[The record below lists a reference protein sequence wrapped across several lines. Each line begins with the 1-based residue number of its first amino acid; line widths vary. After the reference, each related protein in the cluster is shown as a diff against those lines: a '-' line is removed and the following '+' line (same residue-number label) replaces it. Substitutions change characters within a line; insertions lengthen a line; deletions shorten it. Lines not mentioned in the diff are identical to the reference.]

1 MSHDDSKISD
11 NSTVVETVEL
21 GLAGKMARSFIHSP
35 LSPLLFFAMLAMGVL
50 GLVFTPRQEDPQI
63 SVPMVDILVAYP
75 GATSEQVASL
85 AIEPLERIMSEIPGI
100 KHVYS
105 ASMHGEGMV
114 TVQFVVGEEL
124 GPSIV
129 KVHDKIQSN
138 LDKIPSGVQ
147 MPLVK
152 PKGIDDVPVVTFT
165 LWSEDVDDSMLH
177 TLGLDLL
184 QSLKQIPNTG
194 QGFVVGGRS
203 EQVRVEVMPERLSG
217 YGLTL
222 DQLANTIRTANSE
235 QTAGSLES
243 GSSFFTV
250 QTGAFLRSAE
260 DVARLVVST
269 QNSIPVYVRDVA
281 KVYQGPEETRQ
292 VVQYYTGPA
301 YGANSDDE
309 TAIYADGTAAVTVA
323 MSKKVGSNGVSVAE
337 SIITKLESLKGRLI
351 PDNVHVEIT
360 RDYGASANEKV
371 NSLLFKLF
379 IATGAVGILILYFL
393 GFRPAIVV
401 LMIIPVVIV
410 FTVFAAW
417 VMGFTIDR
425 VSLFALIFC
434 IGILVDDA
442 IVVVEN
448 IYRRWL
454 AEGEMSTSIAIDAVR
469 EVGNPTILAT
479 FTVIAALL
487 PMGAVSGMM
496 GPYMA
501 PIPALGSVAMIVSLL
516 AAFVFTPWLAM
527 RIKPSMEQLHKAEE
541 KEVRSAERLERLFR
555 GILMPI
561 IGNKKI
567 GYLTLGFI
575 LFLFFAVCALFYTNA
590 VRVKMLPLDNK
601 PEYSIVI
608 DMPEGTALPETANL
622 TSRLAEVVREYPE
635 VVALQSY
642 VGTAQPFDFNGMVR
656 HYYMRRAPWQ
666 AEIHIQ
672 LVHKS
677 KRDKT
682 SHDLAVITREAIAPL
697 IKEVGARAT
706 VVEMPPGPP
715 VLQAMVAEVYGPD
728 DETRRAVAQHM
739 TDTFDRAEGV
749 GDVDNYMA
757 EEYNIWRFE
766 VDAEKAVRRGISV
779 DTINRNLKMAMGGH
793 VLGDIKQGNVLDP
806 TSIVIQ
812 IPLEVRSEI
821 ARLGDLPIP
830 STNGTTVPLAELG
843 YFKQIKQDPIIYH
856 KDLRPVEYVVGEAVG
871 RLAAPIYGMFE
882 VEDLLKDYTTPDG
895 VKLKGSYFGVPD
907 DDGTSAFEWAGEWT
921 VTLETF
927 AGMGGAFGVA
937 IILIY
942 ILVVWEF
949 GNFMIPA
956 IIMAPIPLTLIGIIP
971 GHWLLD
977 AEFTATSM
985 IGFIALAGIIVR
997 NSILLVDYTI
1007 HQVQAGTDVRDAVI
1021 MACKART
1028 RPIIITAFALVG
1040 GSSVILSD
1048 YIFQGMAISLLFGV
1062 LVSTI
1067 LTLIVIPLGCIS
1079 ARAAFC
1085 PAGSEC
1091 EQTVNEC
1098 DCEDVPS
1105 QGKISISDFVLGMWR
1120 LFMMM
1125 LKGLGFKLYQL
1136 VITLVFSII
1145 ERISSFKDKPE
1156 PVSKSES
1163 VIKERS
1169 AVEPP
1174 TVKTEVVESSQ
1185 TESEVSEVMVEPVP
1199 QDAPISEAKPVS
1211 AKSSLPAPILEEFE
1225 KATTPVD
1232 NSRDEVKS
1240 STEEKEPVSPAPAV
1254 KKVIKK
1260 RVVKKTVAKKK
1271 VAVKRVAPKKKVAI
1285 KKKSTTT
1292 KGSGGRRGIRLN
1304 NNFDDF
1310 DI

>member
-1 MSHDDSKISD
+1 MSQDDQKIK
-11 NSTVVETVEL
+11 NGTTAVETEEL
-21 GLAGKMARSFIHSP
+21 GIAGKMARSFIHSP
-35 LSPLLFFAMLAMGVL
+35 LSPLLFFAMLAMGIL
-50 GLVFTPRQEDPQI
+50 GLIFTPRQEDPQI
-63 SVPMVDILVAYP
+63 SVPMVDIFVAYP

-114 TVQFVVGEEL
+114 TVQFIVGEEL

-138 LDKIPSGVQ
+138 LDKIPSGVK

-184 QSLKQIPNTG
+184 QSLKQIPSTG

-203 EQVRVEVMPERLSG
+203 EQVRIEVMPERLSG
-217 YGLTL
+217 YGLSL
-222 DQLANTIRTANSE
+222 DQVANTIRTANSE
-235 QTAGSLES
+235 KTAGNLES

-250 QTGAFLRSAE
+250 QTGSFLRSAE

-269 QNSIPVYVRDVA
+269 QNTIPVYVRDVA
-281 KVYQGPEETRQ
+281 KVFQGPQETQQ
-292 VVQYYTGPA
+292 VVQYYSGPA
-301 YGANSDDE
+301 YGEEGNFV
-309 TAIYADGTAAVTVA
+309 DGAAAVTVA
-323 MSKKVGSNGVSVAE
+323 LSKKVGSNGVTVSEA
-337 SIITKLESLKGRLI
+337 IIKKLESLKGRLI

-360 RDYGASANEKV
+360 RNYGATANEKV
-371 NSLLFKLF
+371 NDLIFKLF
-379 IATGAVGILILYFL
+379 VATGAVGILILYFL
-393 GFRPAIVV
+393 GLRPAIVV
-401 LMIIPVVIV
+401 LMVIPVVIV

-417 VMGFTIDR
+417 IMGFTIDR

-454 AEGEMSTSIAIDAVR
+454 AEGEMSTSVAVDAVR

-501 PIPALGSVAMIVSLL
+501 PIPALGSVAMLVSLF
-516 AAFVFTPWLAM
+516 AAFIFTPWLAM
-527 RIKPSMEQLHKAEE
+527 RIKPTMEQLHKAEE
-541 KEVRSAERLERLFR
+541 KERRSAERLEGVFR

-561 IGNKKI
+561 IGNKKL
-567 GYLTLGFI
+567 GYLTLGMIIFI
-575 LFLFFAVCALFYTNA
+575 FFAVCALFYTNS

-608 DMPEGTALPETANL
+608 DMPEGTALPDTANL
-622 TSRLAEVVREYPE
+622 TSKLVEIVRQYPE
-635 VVALQSY
+635 VIALQTY

-656 HYYMRRAPWQ
+656 HYYMRRDPWQ
-666 AEIHIQ
+666 AEIHVQ

-677 KRDKT
+677 VRDKT
-682 SHDLAVITREAIAPL
+682 SHDLAVQTREAITPL
-697 IKEVGARAT
+697 VKELRARAT

-749 GDVDNYMA
+749 GDVDNYMH
-757 EEYNIWRFE
+757 EEYNVWRFE
-766 VDAEKAVRRGISV
+766 VDTEKAVRRGISV
-779 DTINRNLKMAMGGH
+779 DTINRNLEMAMGGY

-806 TSIVIQ
+806 TNIVIQ
-812 IPLEVRSEI
+812 IPLDVRSEI

-830 STNGTTVPLAELG
+830 SSTGTTVPLAELG
-843 YFKQIKQDPIIYH
+843 YFKQVKQDPVIYH
-856 KDLRPVEYVVGEAVG
+856 KDLRPVEYVVGEAIG

-882 VEDLLKDYTTPDG
+882 VEDLLEEYITPDG
-895 VKLKGSYFGVPD
+895 VKLKGSYFGAPD

-997 NSILLVDYTI
+997 NSILLVDYSI
-1007 HQVQAGTDVRDAVI
+1007 HQVREGIDVRDAVV

-1028 RPIIITAFALVG
+1028 RPIVITAFALVG
-1040 GSSVILSD
+1040 GSSVILTD
-1048 YIFQGMAISLLFGV
+1048 PIFQGMAISLLFGV
-1062 LVSTI
+1062 LVSTA

-1079 ARAAFC
+1079 ARTTFC
-1085 PAGSEC
+1085 PDGSDC
-1091 EQTVNEC
+1091 EQTVKEC
-1098 DCEDVPS
+1098 ECEDVPVES
-1105 QGKISISDFVLGMWR
+1105 KSSIAGFALGIWR
-1120 LFMMM
+1120 LLIMM
-1125 LKGLGFKLYQL
+1125 LKSLGFKLYQL
-1136 VITLVFSII
+1136 AITAIFWII
-1145 ERISSFKDKPE
+1145 ERIASFRSKPESVTRSEPVINEPVTALQPEPTGSTDSPADE
-1156 PVSKSES
+1156 PVSEQKSES
-1163 VIKERS
+1163 LQPS
-1169 AVEPP
+1169 
-1174 TVKTEVVESSQ
+1174 ESQQ
-1185 TESEVSEVMVEPVP
+1185 TDLDLATSG
-1199 QDAPISEAKPVS
+1199 
-1211 AKSSLPAPILEEFE
+1211 SSSPAPILEEFE
-1225 KATTPVD
+1225 KVAPVVTD
-1232 NSRDEVKS
+1232 GG
-1240 STEEKEPVSPAPAV
+1240 EESVAVEPEKIKPAV
-1254 KKVIKK
+1254 KKKVVKK
-1260 RVVKKTVAKKK
+1260 RVVKKSVAKKK
-1271 VAVKRVAPKKKVAI
+1271 IAVQRVAPKKKVAI
-1285 KKKSTTT
+1285 KKKSAPS
-1292 KGSGGRRGIRLN
+1292 KAGERRRGIRLN
-1304 NNFDDF
+1304 RNFDDF

>member
-1 MSHDDSKISD
+1 MSQDDQKFS
-11 NSTVVETVEL
+11 NGTTAVETEEL
-21 GLAGKMARSFIHSP
+21 GIAGKMARSFIHSP
-35 LSPLLFFAMLAMGVL
+35 LSPLLFFAMLAMGIL
-50 GLVFTPRQEDPQI
+50 GLIFTPRQEDPQI
-63 SVPMVDILVAYP
+63 SVPMVDIFVAYP

-114 TVQFVVGEEL
+114 TVQFIVGEEL

-138 LDKIPSGVQ
+138 LDKIPSGVM

-217 YGLTL
+217 YGLSL
-222 DQLANTIRTANSE
+222 DQVANTIRTANSE
-235 QTAGSLES
+235 RTAGNLES
-243 GSSFFTV
+243 GNNFFTV
-250 QTGAFLRSAE
+250 QTGSFLSSAD

-269 QNSIPVYVRDVA
+269 QNTIPVYVRDVA
-281 KVYQGPEETRQ
+281 KVFQGPEETKKI
-292 VVQYYTGPA
+292 VQYYSGPA
-301 YGANSDDE
+301 YGQE
-309 TAIYADGTAAVTVA
+309 GKFADGVGAVTVA
-323 MSKKVGSNGVSVAE
+323 LSKKVGSNGVSVSEA
-337 SIITKLESLKGRLI
+337 IIEKLESLKGRLI
-351 PDNVHVEIT
+351 PDNVQVEIT
-360 RDYGASANEKV
+360 RNYGATANEKV
-371 NSLLFKLF
+371 NDLIFKLF
-379 IATGAVGILILYFL
+379 VATGAVGILILYFL
-393 GFRPAIVV
+393 GLRPAIVV
-401 LMIIPVVIV
+401 LLVIPVVIV

-454 AEGEMSTSIAIDAVR
+454 AEGEMSTSVAVDAVR

-501 PIPALGSVAMIVSLL
+501 PIPALGSVAMLVSLL
-516 AAFVFTPWLAM
+516 AAFIFTPWLAM

-541 KEVRSAERLERLFR
+541 KEKRSAQRLERVFR

-561 IGNKKI
+561 IGNKRI
-567 GYLTLGFI
+567 GYLTLATI
-575 LFLFFAVCALFYTNA
+575 VALFFAVCLLFYTNA

-601 PEYSIVI
+601 PEFSIVI
-608 DMPEGTALPETANL
+608 DMAEGTALPDTANL
-622 TSRLAEVVREYPE
+622 TSRLVEIVRSYPE

-656 HYYMRRAPWQ
+656 HYYMRSDPWH
-666 AEIHIQ
+666 AEIHVQ

-677 KRDKT
+677 KRKLT
-682 SHDLAVITREAIAPL
+682 SHQLAVLARAAIAPL
-697 IKEVGARAT
+697 VKEAKARAT

-728 DETRRAVAQHM
+728 DETRRAVAQHL

-757 EEYNIWRFE
+757 EEYNVWRFE
-766 VDAEKAVRRGISV
+766 VDTEKAVRRGISV
-779 DTINRNLKMAMGGH
+779 DTINRNLEMAMGGY
-793 VLGDIKQGNVLDP
+793 VLGDIKQGSVLDP
-806 TSIVIQ
+806 TNIVLQ

-830 STNGTTVPLAELG
+830 TAGGTTVPLAELG
-843 YFKQIKQDPIIYH
+843 YFKQVKQDPIIYH
-856 KDLRPVEYVVGEAVG
+856 KDLRPVEYVVGEAIG

-882 VEDLLKDYTTPDG
+882 VEDLLEEYTTPDG
-895 VKLKGSYFGVPD
+895 GKLKGSYFGAPAD
-907 DDGTSAFEWAGEWT
+907 NGKSAFEWAGEWT

-997 NSILLVDYTI
+997 NSILLVDYSI
-1007 HQVQAGTDVRDAVI
+1007 QQVRAGVDVRDAVV
-1021 MACKART
+1021 MSCKART
-1028 RPIIITAFALVG
+1028 RPIVITAFALVG
-1040 GSSVILSD
+1040 GSSVILTD
-1048 YIFQGMAISLLFGV
+1048 PIFQGMAISLLFGV
-1062 LVSTI
+1062 LVSTA

-1091 EQTVNEC
+1091 EQVVKECEC
-1098 DCEDVPS
+1098 DDVPQES
-1105 QGKISISDFVLGMWR
+1105 RLSVTDFVVGMWR
-1120 LFMMM
+1120 LFMML
-1125 LKGLGFKLYQL
+1125 LKGAAFKLYL
-1136 VITLVFSII
+1136 LIVSFIFWLI
-1145 ERISSFKDKPE
+1145 ERIASFRSKPE
-1156 PVSKSES
+1156 APVKSES
-1163 VIKERS
+1163 QVN
-1169 AVEPP
+1169 EPP
-1174 TVKTEVVESSQ
+1174 VVSPTQTPPVTVQVAEKS
-1185 TESEVSEVMVEPVP
+1185 VSEKKQEPIQPEQSP
-1199 QDAPISEAKPVS
+1199 QSAAVKPS
-1211 AKSSLPAPILEEFE
+1211 ASVTSTPSPILEEF
-1225 KATTPVD
+1225 
-1232 NSRDEVKS
+1232 SKS
-1240 STEEKEPVSPAPAV
+1240 NAVARAKEETHPPEQPAPETV
-1254 KKVIKK
+1254 EPITKK
-1260 RVVKKTVAKKK
+1260 RVVKKSVAKKQIS
-1271 VAVKRVAPKKKVAI
+1271 VKRVTPKKKVAI
-1285 KKKSTTT
+1285 KKKSASSVA
-1292 KGSGGRRGIRLN
+1292 GERRRGIRLN
-1304 NNFDDF
+1304 RNFDDF